1 MPRSRKLVFVAFV
14 ILCLA
19 LSARAQQVP
28 TERGFDWLDGR
39 LVDGGVEGRLDASR
53 SALCILAFEQAGAL
67 LAAERLSLPVFTTL
81 SEKVFQGLG
90 SGDVSVL
97 SGFQEPDGSF
107 GGDLA
112 LTAWAVLAEA
122 RAGASDPQG
131 VSFLRLRQN
140 ADGSWGDRNFA
151 FHTALVSFAL
161 LSMDAGDASGLSGIE
176 FLLEAQSPTG
186 GWAGDVAASS
196 LSLLA
201 LEAGSA
207 PLAALEAGAR
217 FLREVQVSSSGW
229 GAYAG
234 RLPDVIPTALAVW
247 ALASIDSR
255 DPAIAAGVRF
265 LEEQRNGVGGWFD
278 TSLVARDTSQLLLAK
293 READLDP
300 GALALGQQ
308 FLLGRRSENHHDFA
322 RTLEG
327 LMAAGDDP
335 GAFMDE
341 LARRQNADG
350 GWGLDP
356 SHESDILTTA
366 LALRSLRRAGFTDL
380 AAAGR
385 AFDFLASER
394 RADGGWEIQPN
405 EVSHT
410 VVTAEVLS
418 ALGLWKDR
426 FDLSSLIGPGAAFLR
441 SRQNPDGG
449 FGSSP
454 STPTETALTL
464 IALTDA
470 GEAGSSVALAM
481 QNAQNYLVATQLADG
496 SWEEDVFTTASAV
509 RALRRRGVNLHVE
522 DSSL

>member
-1 MPRSRKLVFVAFV
+1 LD
-14 ILCLA
+14 
-19 LSARAQQVP
+19 ARV
-28 TERGFDWLDGR
+28 
-39 LVDGGVEGRLDASR
+39 VDGGVEGRFDASR
-53 SALCILAFEQAGAL
+53 TALSIAAFEQTGTL
-67 LAAERLSLPVFTTL
+67 LSPERLSLRGHVFTPL
-81 SEKVFQGLG
+81 SEKVFQALG

-97 SGFQEPDGSF
+97 SGLQDADGSF

-112 LTAWAVLAEA
+112 LTTWAVLAEA
-122 RAGASDPQG
+122 RAGTSDPQG
-131 VSFLRLRQN
+131 VSFLRSRQN
-140 ADGSWGDRNFA
+140 VDGSWGDRDYV
-151 FHTALVSFAL
+151 FHTGLVTLAL
-161 LSMDAGDASGLSGIE
+161 LTMDTSDASGLSGIE
-176 FLLEAQSPTG
+176 FLLEAQSPNG
-186 GWAGDVAASS
+186 DWVGDVAASS

-207 PLAALEAGAR
+207 PSTALAAGAG
-217 FLREVQVSSSGW
+217 FLREVQVPSSGW

-234 RLPDVIPTALAVW
+234 RPPDVIPTALVVW
-247 ALASIDSR
+247 ALSTIDSR
-255 DPAIAAGVRF
+255 DPAIATGVGF

-308 FLLGRRSENHHDFA
+308 FLLGRRSENQHDFA

-335 GAFMDE
+335 GAFMGE
-341 LARRQNADG
+341 LGQRQNVDG

-356 SHESDILTTA
+356 SHGSDVLTTA

-385 AFDFLASER
+385 AFDFLGSEQ

-418 ALGLWKDR
+418 ALGLGR
-426 FDLSSLIGPGAAFLR
+426 TGSTSPLSLALERLSCARAKTRTEGSGQVRPLRQRRLSPSLHSRTRGRRVRRWR
-441 SRQNPDGG
+441 SRRRTISFRRSFRMG
-449 FGSSP
+449 
-454 STPTETALTL
+454 
-464 IALTDA
+464 A
-470 GEAGSSVALAM
+470 GRKT
-481 QNAQNYLVATQLADG
+481 Y
-496 SWEEDVFTTASAV
+496 
-509 RALRRRGVNLHVE
+509 LRRRPRCGR
-522 DSSL
+522 